1 MNSPLPPKMKM
12 KPIYCYAILALTA
25 LIPSC
30 APMSN
35 ENAKPTAAIGA
46 AVLGAAAGGIIG
58 KQSDRAGEGAAIGA
72 AAGGLYGWEN
82 GSNILGGDGS
92 VQGVRRGN

>member
-1 MNSPLPPKMKM
+1 M
-12 KPIYCYAILALTA
+12 KPTTCYAVLILTA

-35 ENAKPTAAIGA
+35 TNAKPTAAIGGA
-46 AVLGAAAGGIIG
+46 LLGAAGGAAIG

-92 VQGVRRGN
+92 VQDVRRGN